1 MADYKNIMK
10 KIKKALISVSDKK
23 DLGLL
28 LKKLT
33 KFKIDI
39 ISSGGTYKEIKKLGY
54 KCTEISKYTG
64 SPEILNGRV
73 KTLHPKIHAGI
84 LSKRNNKKHIK
95 ELKNNNFSEIDLV
108 IVNFYPFENIVEK
121 SSNYKKIIENIDIG
135 GPTMVRAAAKN
146 YNDVTVITS
155 VKFYSNLIDELEI
168 NNGCTNLGFRQ
179 EMSEIAFTETAF
191 YDSVISSYFNFNSK
205 KKFKEKR
212 VLHGKLIKELRYGE
226 NPHQKASLYS
236 KYSDIGLDQLN
247 GKELSFN
254 NYGDIFASLSIS
266 RSLPK
271 NIGTVIVKHSNPCGV
286 STNNNHKKSYISA
299 LASDPISAFGG
310 VVSCNFKINTSIA
323 KEMSKNFYEVIIGIG
338 IEKNALKILKN
349 KKNLRI
355 IDCSRMKKNN
365 FENIIFNFSNFLV
378 QNNDNIKFTSK
389 NFKVVSKKKPS
400 SKMMK
405 NLISTF
411 NICRFVKSNGI
422 VISNG
427 DSTIGIGSGQPS
439 RLDSCNIAINK
450 MQKFYKKNNNEDIIA
465 ASDAFFPF
473 VDGIETL
480 VQAGVKAIVQPFG
493 SIRDKEIIKFANQMD
508 IILVFSKTRHFRH

>member
-39 ISSGGTYKEIKKLGY
+39 ISSGGTFKEIKKLGY
-54 KCTEISKYTG
+54 KCTEISKYTN
-64 SPEILNGRV
+64 SPEILSGRV

-108 IVNFYPFENIVEK
+108 IVNFYPFENIIEK
-121 SSNYKKIIENIDIG
+121 SSNHKKIIENIDIG

-168 NNGCTNLGFRQ
+168 NNGCTSLDFRK

-205 KKFKEKR
+205 KKFREKR

-299 LASDPISAFGG
+299 YASDPISAFGG

-365 FENIIFNFSNFLV
+365 FESIMFNFDNFLV

-422 VISNG
+422 IISNG

-508 IILVFSKTRHFRH
+508 VILVFSKTRHFRH

>member
-1 MADYKNIMK
+1 
-10 KIKKALISVSDKK
+10 
-23 DLGLL
+23 
-28 LKKLT
+28 
-33 KFKIDI
+33 
-39 ISSGGTYKEIKKLGY
+39 
-54 KCTEISKYTG
+54 
-64 SPEILNGRV
+64 
-73 KTLHPKIHAGI
+73 
-84 LSKRNNKKHIK
+84 
-95 ELKNNNFSEIDLV
+95 
-108 IVNFYPFENIVEK
+108 
-121 SSNYKKIIENIDIG
+121 
-135 GPTMVRAAAKN
+135 
-146 YNDVTVITS
+146 
-155 VKFYSNLIDELEI
+155 
-168 NNGCTNLGFRQ
+168 
-179 EMSEIAFTETAF
+179 
-191 YDSVISSYFNFNSK
+191 
-205 KKFKEKR
+205 
-212 VLHGKLIKELRYGE
+212 
-226 NPHQKASLYS
+226 
-236 KYSDIGLDQLN
+236 
-247 GKELSFN
+247 
-254 NYGDIFASLSIS
+254 
-266 RSLPK
+266 
-271 NIGTVIVKHSNPCGV
+271 
-286 STNNNHKKSYISA
+286 
-299 LASDPISAFGG
+299 
-310 VVSCNFKINTSIA
+310 
-323 KEMSKNFYEVIIGIG
+323 MSKNFYEVIIGIG

-365 FENIIFNFSNFLV
+365 FENIIFNFGNFLV
-378 QNNDNIKFTSK
+378 QNNDNIKFKSK

>member
-1 MADYKNIMK
+1 
-10 KIKKALISVSDKK
+10 
-23 DLGLL
+23 
-28 LKKLT
+28 
-33 KFKIDI
+33 
-39 ISSGGTYKEIKKLGY
+39 
-54 KCTEISKYTG
+54 
-64 SPEILNGRV
+64 
-73 KTLHPKIHAGI
+73 
-84 LSKRNNKKHIK
+84 
-95 ELKNNNFSEIDLV
+95 
-108 IVNFYPFENIVEK
+108 
-121 SSNYKKIIENIDIG
+121 
-135 GPTMVRAAAKN
+135 
-146 YNDVTVITS
+146 
-155 VKFYSNLIDELEI
+155 
-168 NNGCTNLGFRQ
+168 
-179 EMSEIAFTETAF
+179 MSEIAFTETAF

-236 KYSDIGLDQLN
+236 KYNDIGLDQLN

-286 STNNNHKKSYISA
+286 STNNNHKNSYLSA

-338 IEKNALKILKN
+338 IEKKALKILKN

-355 IDCSRMKKNN
+355 IDCSRLKKNN
-365 FENIIFNFSNFLV
+365 FENIMFNFDNFLV

-405 NLISTF
+405 LSLIH
-411 NICRFVKSNGI
+411 I
-422 VISNG
+422 
-427 DSTIGIGSGQPS
+427 
-439 RLDSCNIAINK
+439 
-450 MQKFYKKNNNEDIIA
+450 
-465 ASDAFFPF
+465 
-473 VDGIETL
+473 
-480 VQAGVKAIVQPFG
+480 
-493 SIRDKEIIKFANQMD
+493 
-508 IILVFSKTRHFRH
+508 